1 MNFNNKYFFNK
12 IVKKLFFTALW
23 LFLASLTMAQEPKKN
38 MIVISDSLKNGK
50 FVQHFRCGFDTAQI
64 NYTLQKYLE
73 RYANSGYPFAKT
85 VCDSIVV
92 NQQTGRFYFSVKKG
106 NYYKI
111 ENIFLPGK
119 PKITPYYIYRTIHL
133 KPGEEFSHRKL
144 TRANALI
151 NNTGI
156 LKTTQQAQPEFHP
169 NDADIYLYIQKQK
182 CNSAEAGIALM
193 YNPQKERYYPTGNAT
208 LMLANNLGKGET
220 FGFEWH
226 GYKENSQKLSAE
238 IRLPYL
244 FGTAISAEGNT
255 KINKTDSTCVFV
267 AINPAIEVGLSDVIS
282 VKADVSSTWLIPQNE
297 QSTIE
302 KSNSTLYGADIL
314 WLCTF
319 HNSILKASVGAATG
333 KRNNNGEK
341 YNCQELRMSLLYNR
355 TLWQRFEISS
365 ITSSKVKLCDAETY
379 IYEKYRFGGASTLRG
394 FNEEYFFAD
403 RYILLS
409 NTLRYRPY
417 DNFSIFTF
425 YDLATYQCNSANDT
439 PQGMGIGAGLRQNY
453 ADIDIAWAIGRE
465 HNEYLPLKQAKI
477 HITVKLFF

>member
-1 MNFNNKYFFNK
+1 MNINNKYFFNK
-12 IVKKLFFTALW
+12 IVKKIFFTALW
-23 LFLASLTMAQEPKKN
+23 LFFASLTMAQVPKIT
-38 MIVISDSLKNGK
+38 MVVISDTLKNGK
-50 FVQHFRCGFDTAQI
+50 FVQYSRFGLDSA
-64 NYTLQKYLE
+64 NSTLQKYLMK
-73 RYANSGYPFAKT
+73 YVNNGYPFAKA
-85 VCDSIVV
+85 VCDSVV
-92 NQQTGRFYFSVKKG
+92 LNQRVARFFFSVQKG

-133 KPGEEFSHRKL
+133 KPGAEFSHRKL
-144 TRANALI
+144 TRADALI

-169 NDADIYLYIQKQK
+169 NDVDIFLYIQKQK

-208 LMLANNLGKGET
+208 LMLANNLGKGES

-244 FGTAISAEGNT
+244 FGSALTADGNI

-267 AINPAIEVGLSDVIS
+267 AINPAIEVGLSDAIS
-282 VKADVSSTWLIPQNE
+282 IKADVSGTWLIPQNDI
-297 QSTIE
+297 STIE
-302 KSNSTLYGADIL
+302 KSNSTLYGADIM
-314 WLCTF
+314 WFYTF
-319 HNSILKASVGAATG
+319 NKSILKASIGAATG
-333 KRNNNGEK
+333 HRNNNEGK
-341 YNCQELRMSLLYNR
+341 SNCQELRMSLNYNH

-365 ITSSKVKLCDAETY
+365 LTSSKVKLCDTETY
-379 IYEKYRFGGASTLRG
+379 LYEKYRFGGATSLRG

-403 RYILLS
+403 RYIVMS

-425 YDLATYQCNSANDT
+425 YDIAAYRCNGTNDT
-439 PQGMGIGAGLRQNY
+439 PQGMGIGAGLRQNN
-453 ADIDIAWAIGRE
+453 ADIDIAWALGRE